1 MKQTVQID
9 FIDNT
14 STMEAISYTLRLQWH
29 IIKNTIKVI
38 NKIAHR
44 FPWVLIIL
52 VLAIST
58 TVSLINIGK
67 ARAERDYYDHKLV
80 KVEQQLN
87 SYRAI
92 IEGREEEK

>member
-14 STMEAISYTLRLQWH
+14 STMEATIYTLRLQWH
-29 IIKNTIKVI
+29 ILKNTIKAI

-92 IEGREEEK
+92 VEGREEEK

>member
-1 MKQTVQID
+1 MKQTAQID
-9 FIDNT
+9 FVDNT
-14 STMEAISYTLRLQWH
+14 STIEAIIYTFRLQWH
-29 IIKNTIKVI
+29 IIKNTIKVV

-58 TVSLINIGK
+58 TVSLVNIGK

-92 IEGREEEK
+92 VEGRKEVN

>member
-92 IEGREEEK
+92 VEGRNEEK